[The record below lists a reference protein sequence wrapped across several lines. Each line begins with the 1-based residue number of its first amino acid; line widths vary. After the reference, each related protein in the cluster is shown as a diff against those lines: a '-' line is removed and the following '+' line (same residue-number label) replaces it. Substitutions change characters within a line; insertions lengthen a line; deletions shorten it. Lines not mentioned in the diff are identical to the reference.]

1 MYLRI
6 VMHMFGGDVHKVT
19 NGAIRSVIVTMV
31 VVALNVQKEEA
42 LLSPSK
48 PSIILFTMFL
58 RMLLVDISIME
69 LK

>member
-1 MYLRI
+1 ML
-6 VMHMFGGDVHKVT
+6 GGDARKVM
-19 NGAIRSVIVTMV
+19 NGELKSVIVTMV

-42 LLSPSK
+42 LLSQSK
-48 PSIILFTMFL
+48 LSIILFIMFL